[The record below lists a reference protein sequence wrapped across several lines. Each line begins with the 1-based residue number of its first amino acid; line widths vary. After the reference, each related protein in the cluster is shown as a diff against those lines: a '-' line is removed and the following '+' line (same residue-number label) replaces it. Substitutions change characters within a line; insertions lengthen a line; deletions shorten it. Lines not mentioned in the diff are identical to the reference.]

1 MGALGMRKVANA
13 LCFGVV
19 LTLAAT
25 GFSGCKSGTPSGGT
39 AKSAAAL
46 ANEPDVTF
54 KNLQGQDVTL
64 ASLKGKV
71 VLVNFWATWCAPCR
85 GEIPILIGLQNKY
98 SSKGFTLLGAA
109 MDDEGKK
116 VVEPYVQD
124 TKFDVSGQSLTMNYP
139 IVLGN
144 DKIASEFGGLLG
156 MPTSFLISRD
166 GKIVKK
172 YMGALNEDQIVKDV
186 EAQL

>member
-1 MGALGMRKVANA
+1 MRKVASAFFCGA
-13 LCFGVV
+13 LL
-19 LTLAAT
+19 LTAAV
-25 GFSGCKSGTPSGGT
+25 GFSGCKMSVPAGGG
-39 AKSAAAL
+39 AGKPAGPL
-46 ANEPDVTF
+46 ANEPEVTF
-54 KNLQGQDVTL
+54 KDLQGQDVQL
-64 ASLKGKV
+64 ASTKGKV
-71 VLVNFWATWCAPCR
+71 VLLNFWATWCAPCQ

-98 SSKGFTLLGAA
+98 SAKGFTLVGAA
-109 MDDEGKK
+109 MDDDGAK
-116 VVEPYVQD
+116 VVSPYVHD
-124 TKFDVSGQSLTMNYP
+124 TKFTVGGQAATMNYP

-144 DKIASEFGGLLG
+144 DDIASKFGGLLG

>member
-1 MGALGMRKVANA
+1 MKKVASAFFGALLLATA
-13 LCFGVV
+13 V
-19 LTLAAT
+19 L
-25 GFSGCKSGTPSGGT
+25 SGCKMGAPSGGT
-39 AKSAAAL
+39 AKPASAL
-46 ANEPDVTF
+46 ANEPNVTF
-54 KNLQGQDVTL
+54 KDLQGQDI
-64 ASLKGKV
+64 SLESMKGKV
-71 VLVNFWATWCAPCR
+71 VLLNFWATWCAPCQ
-85 GEIPILIGLQNKY
+85 GEIPILIGLQQKY
-98 SSKGFTLLGAA
+98 SSKGFTMLGAA

-124 TKFDVSGQSLTMNYP
+124 TKFTVGGQSMTMNYP

-144 DKIASEFGGLLG
+144 DDIASKFGGLLG

-172 YMGALNEDQIVKDV
+172 YMGALSEDQIVKDV

>member
-1 MGALGMRKVANA
+1 MKKVASA
-13 LCFGVV
+13 VFCGV
-19 LTLAAT
+19 LLLAAAA
-25 GFSGCKSGTPSGGT
+25 GFSGCKLSAPTAGGSGKPAGP
-39 AKSAAAL
+39 L

-54 KNLQGQDVTL
+54 KDLQGQSVQL
-64 ASLKGKV
+64 ASMRGKV
-71 VLVNFWATWCAPCR
+71 VLLNFWATWCAPCQ

-98 SSKGFTLLGAA
+98 STKGFTMLGAA
-109 MDDEGKK
+109 MDDEGAK
-116 VVEPYVQD
+116 VVSPYVHDQ
-124 TKFDVSGQSLTMNYP
+124 KFTVGGQQATMNYP

-144 DKIASEFGGLLG
+144 DDIASKFGGLLG

-186 EAQL
+186 ETQL

>member
-1 MGALGMRKVANA
+1 MKKVASAFFGALLLATA
-13 LCFGVV
+13 V
-19 LTLAAT
+19 L
-25 GFSGCKSGTPSGGT
+25 SGCKMGAPSGGT
-39 AKSAAAL
+39 AKPASAL
-46 ANEPDVTF
+46 ANEPNVTF
-54 KNLQGQDVTL
+54 KDLQGQDV
-64 ASLKGKV
+64 SLESMKGKV
-71 VLVNFWATWCAPCR
+71 VLLNFWATWCAPCQ
-85 GEIPILIGLQNKY
+85 GEIPILIGLQQKY
-98 SSKGFTLLGAA
+98 SSKGFTMLGAA

-124 TKFDVSGQSLTMNYP
+124 TKFTVGGQSMTMNYP

-144 DKIASEFGGLLG
+144 DDIASKFGGLLG

-172 YMGALNEDQIVKDV
+172 YMGALSEDQIVKDV